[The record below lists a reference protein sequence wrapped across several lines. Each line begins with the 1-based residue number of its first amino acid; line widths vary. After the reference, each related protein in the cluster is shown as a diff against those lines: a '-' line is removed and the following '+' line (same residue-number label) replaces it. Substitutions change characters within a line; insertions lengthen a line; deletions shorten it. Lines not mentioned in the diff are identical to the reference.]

1 MNVRM
6 FVQEPVCRRVKL
18 FGFTLIELLVVI
30 AIIAILAA
38 MLLPALSKVKD
49 TAKSSTCTANLK
61 QVGQVF
67 RMYANDYY
75 DYFPY
80 SSYIRNTAGT
90 GDEPYWQ
97 DVVANLYKVPKAGAM
112 TKLTAPLTKHIFY
125 CPSMDVKF
133 FSETTLK
140 TSYGVNIYAVATTG
154 GGWLLRQ
161 RVSASKTPFPSKQS
175 LLAEANGHAHFSAYN
190 RYQEFPTYQKASDAG
205 VITAL
210 HFRHHKRAINSCFI
224 DGHVERR
231 NATAVPSLEAY
242 PAASNAV
249 VNNTYFNRG
258 ELEPNNK
265 KTTIPGL

>member
-6 FVQEPVCRRVKL
+6 FVQEPVCRRVKP

-67 RMYANDYY
+67 RMYANDFY

-125 CPSMDVKF
+125 CPSMSLEFYKG
-133 FSETTLK
+133 TTLK
-140 TSYGVNIYAVATTG
+140 TSYGINVYAAATTG

-175 LLAEANGHAHFSAYN
+175 LLSEANGHAHFSAYS
-190 RYQEFPTYQKASDAG
+190 RYAEYPTYQAASDASC
-205 VITAL
+205 ITAL
-210 HFRHHKRAINSCFI
+210 HFRHNRTINTCFV

-231 NATAVPSLEAY
+231 NARAVPSLEAY

-258 ELEPNNK
+258 ELAKGYESI
-265 KTTIPGL
+265 TIPGL